1 MSRREQEGPRAT
13 PGDATP
19 EADEAR
25 SGPGANP
32 ANRPLVTIVV
42 ARARNGVIGRD
53 NTLPW
58 RLPEDLAHF
67 KATTVGHALVMGRRT
82 FESIGRPLPGR
93 RTIVVTGNPQWS
105 HPGCERAESLQSAI
119 ALAASPGT
127 DPAIATDE
135 VMIVGGA
142 QLYRDALA
150 LADRI
155 VLTEIDA
162 DFDGDATFPALDAA
176 QWQEAARR
184 TGVSVSGL
192 GYSIVEYR
200 RRARP

>member
-1 MSRREQEGPRAT
+1 M
-13 PGDATP
+13 
-19 EADEAR
+19 
-25 SGPGANP
+25 
-32 ANRPLVTIVV
+32 NRPRVTIVV

-93 RTIVVTGNPQWS
+93 RTIVVTGNAKWS
-105 HPGCERAESLQSAI
+105 HPGCERAGSLHGAI
-119 ALAASPGT
+119 ALAGSPGD
-127 DPAIATDE
+127 DPGIATDE
-135 VMIVGGA
+135 VMVVGGA
-142 QLYRDALA
+142 QLYREALA

-162 DFDGDATFPALDAA
+162 DFDGDAWFPAPDPAL
-176 QWQEAARR
+176 WHETARR
-184 TGVSVSGL
+184 ESVSGTGL
-192 GYSIVEYR
+192 AFAIVEYR
-200 RRARP
+200 RRDPDTSVSQA